1 MATFSGNPTTSL
13 TNVVPVIGIESVN
26 TSQAGT
32 SINSG
37 TGCGTYDID
46 TVFGNNDVITYFAKN
61 GSTDILGNS
70 LKYQDITYDIES
82 VVTIS
87 GNGVLGS
94 TLFLTL
100 SSNNRQA
107 FLNVGS
113 ASSEQGTTVEVAT
126 VNVRVTDGG
135 GLTATCSVVLRVS
148 VI

>member
-1 MATFSGNPTTSL
+1 MATLVNPTISL
-13 TNVVPVIGIESVN
+13 TNVAPSILIDNVN

-46 TVFGNNDVITYFAKN
+46 TVFGNNDVITYAAKN

-82 VVTIS
+82 VVKIS
-87 GNGVLGS
+87 GNGILGS

-113 ASSEQGTTVEVAT
+113 APSEQGTIVEVAT

-135 GLTATCSVVLRVS
+135 GLTAICSITLRVG